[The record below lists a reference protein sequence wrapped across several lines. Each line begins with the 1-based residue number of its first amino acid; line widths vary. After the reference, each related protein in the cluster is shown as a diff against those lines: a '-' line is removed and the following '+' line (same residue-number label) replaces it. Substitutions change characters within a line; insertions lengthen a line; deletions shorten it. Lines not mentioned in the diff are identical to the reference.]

1 MLVDKVN
8 SKKSFFTFFFFL
20 FVSNLFASFP
30 ISEINSE
37 IIVANEDTSKSGS
50 ALFGNL
56 SLILS
61 ILALLPWLEI
71 GFFGWPLLFLSVPAL
86 VLGIMSLNTKGRL
99 KGIIGSVI
107 GFLHIVYW
115 ILVLLLFSS
124 LFGW

>member
-1 MLVDKVN
+1 MLVDKVK

-37 IIVANEDTSKSGS
+37 IIVANEDTSKRGS